1 MKSLVD
7 LHELE
12 IGKIISLDSKALGVD
27 FTRDLLD
34 YGFIPGAKIQLK
46 KKQASSDKIILTV
59 GQTDIAIR
67 SKDAAFI
74 EVSTD
79 A

>member
-1 MKSLVD
+1 MKSLV
-7 LHELE
+7 ELNE
-12 IGKIISLDSKALGVD
+12 LDVGKIISLNSQFLGVD

-34 YGFIPGAKIQLK
+34 YGFIPGAEVQVK
-46 KKQASSDKIILTV
+46 KKQIGSDKIILTI
-59 GQTDIAIR
+59 GETDIAIR